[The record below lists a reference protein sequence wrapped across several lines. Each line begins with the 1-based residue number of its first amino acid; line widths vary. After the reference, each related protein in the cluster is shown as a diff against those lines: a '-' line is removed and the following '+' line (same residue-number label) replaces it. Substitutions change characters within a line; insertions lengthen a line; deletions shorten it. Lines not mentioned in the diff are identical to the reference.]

1 MLIQHVYLEEPPP
14 TTPEAAPKTTP
25 EAAPLPR
32 EHLHEPHELLAACKT
47 LGSLVCYLIR

>member
-1 MLIQHVYLEEPPP
+1 MYLEEPPP
-14 TTPEAAPKTTP
+14 TPEAAPKTPP
-25 EAAPLPR
+25 EAAVASPPLPR